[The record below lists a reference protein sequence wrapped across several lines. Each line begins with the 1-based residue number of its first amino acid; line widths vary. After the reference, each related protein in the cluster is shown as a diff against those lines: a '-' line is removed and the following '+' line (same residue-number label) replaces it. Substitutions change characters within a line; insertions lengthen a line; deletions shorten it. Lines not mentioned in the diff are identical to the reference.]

1 MADIKDKLPTPP
13 GEKSSSGGV
22 SHGVM
27 SKSFGLQKKTLA
39 RVIGLE
45 KRVDNIESNVG
56 GISVEKFTDL
66 NKGII
71 SVNNTLQAIGDA
83 LGAELIADKELA
95 ADEKTRDQ
103 REVDALKKGKAEKFL
118 ELEKTEKAVKPV
130 EKVKEKAKSVFQRLF
145 DAITAVFGGWLI
157 DKGAKM
163 LKAWNE
169 GDTETFNKMKNE
181 IIKSLAVV
189 GGLLL
194 AVNLVGIIGSIKLL
208 VAGLKIGIPAILG
221 LLANPWTWVV
231 LGIGVAGYFGFKA
244 IKKSVTGGGEFENF
258 DKSLR
263 AGTEEG
269 GLDVKNF
276 GTGALF
282 LDPKTKKPIR
292 VKMWEG
298 DTGALGDDKHGSLM
312 GRAFVVGQDSGKN
325 MSAEMNIINP
335 LHRKW
340 IAENYGEEALANAD
354 RRYQSYQNVMALKK
368 EMVKKMKND
377 IHEAEMKIRRER
389 APGLNKISADGDPL
403 LESPGAQK
411 YMKDTGQLVKNSE
424 LEIRA
429 HYDKEIKLKFP
440 ELFDN
445 DVNTLPVLD
454 DNQQKYLW
462 EKREDGTMKLF
473 HNPNFVDY
481 SPTHGNQWWDFLD
494 VKEDRKKEIPP
505 SLRET
510 TINKNNTLESNTSD
524 TGIDFKTA
532 IEAGSKFNNE
542 KISSISSDL
551 SDSSSSFEFVPFD
564 TAMNTDNNFDESMFT
579 GDATELPSFSTFNN
593 ANDYRF
599 YFTHTYQQ
607 GDE

>member
-1 MADIKDKLPTPP
+1 
-13 GEKSSSGGV
+13 
-22 SHGVM
+22 
-27 SKSFGLQKKTLA
+27 
-39 RVIGLE
+39 
-45 KRVDNIESNVG
+45 
-56 GISVEKFTDL
+56 
-66 NKGII
+66 
-71 SVNNTLQAIGDA
+71 
-83 LGAELIADKELA
+83 
-95 ADEKTRDQ
+95 
-103 REVDALKKGKAEKFL
+103 
-118 ELEKTEKAVKPV
+118 
-130 EKVKEKAKSVFQRLF
+130 
-145 DAITAVFGGWLI
+145 
-157 DKGAKM
+157 
-163 LKAWNE
+163 
-169 GDTETFNKMKNE
+169 
-181 IIKSLAVV
+181 
-189 GGLLL
+189 
-194 AVNLVGIIGSIKLL
+194 
-208 VAGLKIGIPAILG
+208 
-221 LLANPWTWVV
+221 WTWVV

-325 MSAEMNIINP
+325 RSAEMNIINP

-354 RRYQSYQNVMALKK
+354 KRYQSYQNVMALKK
-368 EMVKKMKND
+368 EMLKKMKND
-377 IHEAEMKIRRER
+377 IHEGEMKIRRER
-389 APGLNKISADGDPL
+389 APGLNKISADGDPM

-454 DNQQKYLW
+454 DKQQKYLW
-462 EKREDGTMKLF
+462 EKKEDGTMKLF
-473 HNPNFVDY
+473 ENPNFVNY
-481 SPTHGNQWWDFLD
+481 KGATHGNQWWDFLD
-494 VKEDRKKEIPP
+494 VKEDRKREIPP

-532 IEAGSKFNNE
+532 VELGSKVNNE
-542 KISSISSDL
+542 KISSISSTL
-551 SDSSSSFEFVPFD
+551 SDSASSFEFVPFD
-564 TAMNTDNNFDESMFT
+564 TA
-579 GDATELPSFSTFNN
+579 
-593 ANDYRF
+593 
-599 YFTHTYQQ
+599 
-607 GDE
+607 

>member
-1 MADIKDKLPTPP
+1 MDLPVPEGQKKDK
-13 GEKSSSGGV
+13 SFA
-22 SHGVM
+22 SHSTM
-27 SKSFGLQKKTLA
+27 AKSFGLQRKTLA

-45 KRVDNIESNVG
+45 KRVDKIESGG
-56 GISVEKFTDL
+56 GISIDKFTEL
-66 NKGII
+66 NQGIV
-71 SVNNTLQAIGDA
+71 SVNNNLKAIGDA
-83 LGAELIADKELA
+83 LTAELVADKESA
-95 ADEKTRDQ
+95 ADEKTKNK
-103 REVDALKKGKAEKFL
+103 REIDALKKGKAEKFL
-118 ELEKTEKAVKPV
+118 ELKQTENIVKPV
-130 EKVKEKAKSVFQRLF
+130 EKVKETAKGVFGRLF
-145 DAITAVFGGWLI
+145 DALSAVFAGWIL
-157 DKGAKM
+157 DKGGKM
-163 LKAWNE
+163 FTAWAD
-169 GDTETFNKMKNE
+169 GDTETFEKMRDE
-181 IIKSLAVV
+181 IVKSLAVV

-194 AVNLVGIIGSIKLL
+194 AVNLVGIIGSMKLL

-325 MSAEMNIINP
+325 RSAEMNIINP

-354 RRYQSYQNVMALKK
+354 KRYQSYQNVMALKK
-368 EMVKKMKND
+368 EMLKKMKND
-377 IHEAEMKIRRER
+377 IHEGEMKIRRER
-389 APGLNKISADGDPL
+389 APGLNKISADGDPM

-454 DNQQKYLW
+454 DKQQKYLW
-462 EKREDGTMKLF
+462 EKKEDGTMKLF
-473 HNPNFVDY
+473 ENPNFVNY
-481 SPTHGNQWWDFLD
+481 KGATHGNQWWDFLD
-494 VKEDRKKEIPP
+494 VKEDRKREIPP

-532 IEAGSKFNNE
+532 VELGSKVNNE
-542 KISSISSDL
+542 KISSISSTL
-551 SDSSSSFEFVPFD
+551 SDSASSFEFVPFD
-564 TAMNTDNNFDESMFT
+564 TAMNTDNNFNESMFT

>member
-1 MADIKDKLPTPP
+1 MDLPVPEGQKKDK
-13 GEKSSSGGV
+13 SFA
-22 SHGVM
+22 SHSTM
-27 SKSFGLQKKTLA
+27 AKSFGLQRKTLA

-45 KRVDNIESNVG
+45 KRVDKIESGG
-56 GISVEKFTDL
+56 GISIDKFTEL
-66 NKGII
+66 NQGIV
-71 SVNNTLQAIGDA
+71 SVNNNLKAIGDA
-83 LGAELIADKELA
+83 LTAELVADKESA
-95 ADEKTRDQ
+95 ADEKTKNK
-103 REVDALKKGKAEKFL
+103 REIDALKKGKAEKFL
-118 ELEKTEKAVKPV
+118 ELKQTENIVKPV
-130 EKVKEKAKSVFQRLF
+130 EKVKETAKGVFGRLF
-145 DAITAVFGGWLI
+145 DALSAVFAGWIL
-157 DKGAKM
+157 DKGGKM
-163 LKAWNE
+163 FTAWAD
-169 GDTETFNKMKNE
+169 GDTETFEKMRDE
-181 IIKSLAVV
+181 IVKSLAVV

-325 MSAEMNIINP
+325 RSAEMNIINP

-354 RRYQSYQNVMALKK
+354 KRYQSYQNVMALKK
-368 EMVKKMKND
+368 EMLKKMKND
-377 IHEAEMKIRRER
+377 IHEGEMKIRRER
-389 APGLNKISADGDPL
+389 APGLNKISADGDPM

-454 DNQQKYLW
+454 DKQQKYLW
-462 EKREDGTMKLF
+462 EKKEDGTMKLF
-473 HNPNFVDY
+473 ENPNFVNY
-481 SPTHGNQWWDFLD
+481 KGATHGNQWWDFLD
-494 VKEDRKKEIPP
+494 VKEDRKREIPP

-532 IEAGSKFNNE
+532 VELGSKVNNE
-542 KISSISSDL
+542 KISSISSTL

-564 TAMNTDNNFDESMFT
+564 TAMNTDNNFNESMFT